1 MASNISEVLPYCR
14 TGKYIE
20 YYAYATISKDANVIL
35 MPFIAGTEKGGY
47 YIIQPTFRSFGSELP
62 ADMKIPVEIGDDQIP
77 SATETTTTQDVNS
90 VDKIILNISS
100 IKNDD
105 ILTTIECTLQNTYPL
120 PITLSAYSLKINNTD
135 YSSKFTANIDIP
147 KDSIASGKL
156 FVSGTEIKLNDELEI
171 VFSVQNTETK
181 ENYGRITF
189 PIKIAN

>member
-1 MASNISEVLPYCR
+1 
-14 TGKYIE
+14 
-20 YYAYATISKDANVIL
+20 
-35 MPFIAGTEKGGY
+35 
-47 YIIQPTFRSFGSELP
+47 
-62 ADMKIPVEIGDDQIP
+62 MKIPVEIGDDQIP